1 MNQHHVQEAYLESFR
16 DSKTGKVWVYSKTT
30 GEKFQKSTKHCTA
43 EIDFQSAQLEK
54 AQNDIVES
62 PGITALKQLQLKG
75 SISDAEY
82 HLISQWTALH
92 LIRNIKMRRVF
103 EESGQD
109 YETEFAEEFRK
120 ELAFSKSYLCF
131 VHDYKCSGINFFVT
145 SDHPIVE
152 FDCLGDIVRFFVLS
166 PQRLLQFS
174 SRNDVFSHEKESIED
189 IVNSMLWAS
198 SSEIFS
204 HRSDVDIEKLK
215 TISEKWNMT
224 PRLETQRIF
233 NLQSPM
239 RKVLEVFPGAQ
250 RALFRRYHI
259 GGCSSCG
266 FSPDETLAQVCA
278 RNGNLDVAEVLAHIQ
293 SSHEQDAKVLI
304 SPAELAGL
312 LQRDQSVKLV
322 DVRSR
327 EEFEA
332 VNIAGS
338 VLLSQDVMR
347 ELMASGSNTNPV
359 VVIDHA
365 GKNGLDA
372 AAYFMGH
379 GLQNVRCLR
388 GGIDAWAQ
396 EVEPKMRRYKL
407 G

>member
-1 MNQHHVQEAYLESFR
+1 MF
-16 DSKTGKVWVYSKTT
+16 
-30 GEKFQKSTKHCTA
+30 
-43 EIDFQSAQLEK
+43 
-54 AQNDIVES
+54 
-62 PGITALKQLQLKG
+62 
-75 SISDAEY
+75 
-82 HLISQWTALH
+82 
-92 LIRNIKMRRVF
+92 
-103 EESGQD
+103 
-109 YETEFAEEFRK
+109 
-120 ELAFSKSYLCF
+120 
-131 VHDYKCSGINFFVT
+131 
-145 SDHPIVE
+145 
-152 FDCLGDIVRFFVLS
+152 
-166 PQRLLQFS
+166 
-174 SRNDVFSHEKESIED
+174 SRN
-189 IVNSMLWAS
+189 
-198 SSEIFS
+198 
-204 HRSDVDIEKLK
+204 RRCSD
-215 TISEKWNMT
+215 
-224 PRLETQRIF
+224 
-233 NLQSPM
+233 
-239 RKVLEVFPGAQ
+239 VLEVFPGAQ

-266 FSPDETLAQVCA
+266 FQPDETLAQVCA

-293 SSHEQDAKVLI
+293 SSHEQDAKILI
-304 SPAELAGL
+304 SPKELAEL
-312 LQRDQSVKLV
+312 LQKDKSVKLV

-347 ELMASGSNTNPV
+347 ELMASGSNTNPI

-396 EVEPKMRRYKL
+396 EVDPKMRRYKL